1 MKLYEPI
8 AAESYLDRTLRP
20 AVLVVEGLRGAV
32 RADARVTDFD
42 RAEWRFGDGLRA
54 CADR

>member
-1 MKLYEPI
+1 MKLCESVD
-8 AAESYLDRTLRP
+8 AEDYRDRTLRP
-20 AVLVVEGLRGAV
+20 AVLAVEGLRAVV
-32 RADARVTDFD
+32 RADARTPDFD